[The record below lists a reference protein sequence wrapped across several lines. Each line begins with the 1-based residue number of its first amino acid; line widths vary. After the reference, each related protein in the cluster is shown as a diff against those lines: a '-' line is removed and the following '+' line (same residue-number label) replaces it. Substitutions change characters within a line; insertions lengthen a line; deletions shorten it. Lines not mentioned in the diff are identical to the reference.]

1 MGIQCREFFLA
12 ILFRAGCLKVKGHNI
27 AAAKIFIDLADRA
40 DRLIVFHVILLS
52 EEAPFKARCLLF
64 ALFGVRI
71 QDLDGQRRALE
82 DLRRDNARETARIR
96 DTYVKYEE
104 FVRLQTS
111 IDAKLSQIYEL
122 LAGGRR

>member
-1 MGIQCREFFLA
+1 MEFQE
-12 ILFRAGCLKVKGHNI
+12 
-27 AAAKIFIDLADRA
+27 FI
-40 DRLIVFHVILLS
+40 S
-52 EEAPFKARCLLF
+52 LLF
-64 ALFGVRI
+64 GLATACLGFFVRRLI
-71 QDLDGQRRALE
+71 QDLDSQKRALV